1 MPDASPFTPPS
12 GDGAILSQICRVLL
26 VDGDAAM
33 LGQIKQY
40 LEAQESRFQVATA
53 ESAESAFMS
62 LVAFTPD
69 VVVLDTCLPDMNG
82 IEILNQIQD
91 ILPHAHLVVLTED
104 GSEELREAALREGAV
119 RFLEK
124 PVELPGFH
132 RLLLELGSRPK
143 HGETGILE
151 GGAMDILDLFQ
162 MMYLCKKS
170 ASMRFAVGRKRATLR
185 FEKGEAVY
193 IDDGAT
199 LGSQAFFNI
208 VQGWGLGR
216 FCTLP
221 EESIADLEPNN
232 GIPCVTLL
240 LEAAVLRDQAGS
252 GTDSILLPIEPVA
265 LVEPSELP
273 PPSPSDVT
281 PAGPDPAAV
290 AALLQELV
298 TLDGARLALVVDWDG
313 SMLQGRA
320 RDRKLSM
327 ESIGAA
333 ISSSLGSTQVLG
345 RELRVG
351 GASLVSLEYQQGT
364 LLIRV
369 LGSTG
374 ILAILADAEA
384 NLGRLRVQLN
394 KRASAFEALG

>member
-1 MPDASPFTPPS
+1 MPDASPLTPPA

-33 LGQIKQY
+33 LGQIKQF
-40 LEAQESRFQVATA
+40 LESQESRFQVATA

-69 VVVLDTCLPDMNG
+69 VVVLDTSLPDMNG

-143 HGETGILE
+143 RGETGILE

-185 FEKGEAVY
+185 FERGEAVY

-199 LGSQAFFNI
+199 YGSQAFFNI

-221 EESIADLEPNN
+221 EEAIADLEPNN
-232 GIPCVTLL
+232 GIPSVTLL

-252 GTDSILLPIEPVA
+252 GPDSIVLPVEPVEA
-265 LVEPSELP
+265 AEPS
-273 PPSPSDVT
+273 PPSDAPPVR
-281 PAGPDPAAV
+281 PDPAALT
-290 AALLQELV
+290 ALLQELV
-298 TLDGARLALVVDWDG
+298 ALDGARLALVVDWDG

-394 KRASAFEALG
+394 KRASAFETLG